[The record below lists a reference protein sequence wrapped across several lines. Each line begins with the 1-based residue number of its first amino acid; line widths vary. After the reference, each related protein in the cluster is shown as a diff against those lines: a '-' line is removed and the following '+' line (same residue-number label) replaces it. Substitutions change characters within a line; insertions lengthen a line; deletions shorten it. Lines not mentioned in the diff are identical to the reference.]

1 MSTSAG
7 AGRNADTRADVAG
20 ITTIPHIVHFIW
32 IGSALP
38 PKYAFNIQTF
48 RDKNPG
54 FQVMVHDDASLR
66 ELMKQHVPLTLAR
79 YDAAL
84 NLPQKK
90 DFGSFVVV
98 YVYGGAFFDCDL
110 QCVQSLAPLLDTISL
125 LAINTGVTDAGL
137 APQRQDACLS
147 VFGAIKAH
155 PVIGETIQKM
165 ALVTRTPTMT
175 ECRYLEAVAGVW
187 RRVFR
192 DNFPRYLST
201 PLQYGLQP
209 GIIFGF
215 VPALRF
221 VGNMMVPTP
230 EMYTYLT
237 GPQGSWHNPLQRLYH
252 KATAALYENR
262 TAALFSIIVFT
273 LLAVLVLVAL
283 AASGYSCC
291 VSGNNGRCKA
301 PKL

>member
-1 MSTSAG
+1 MSTK
-7 AGRNADTRADVAG
+7 DVP
-20 ITTIPHIVHFIW
+20 TIPHIVHFIW

-79 YDAAL
+79 YDAAS
-84 NLPQKK
+84 NLPHKK

-98 YVYGGAFFDCDL
+98 YVYGGVFFDCDL
-110 QCVQSLAPLLDTISL
+110 QCVKSLAPLCDSMTL
-125 LAINTGVTDAGL
+125 LAVQAVRDAGL
-137 APQRQDACLS
+137 APRLQYPCLS

-155 PVIGETIQKM
+155 PIIGETIATMAAIQKT
-165 ALVTRTPTMT
+165 ALMSKAK
-175 ECRYLEAVAGVW
+175 YIEATSHAWQRAFV
-187 RRVFR
+187 

-209 GIIFGF
+209 GIVFGF

-230 EMYTYLT
+230 EMYTYLA

-252 KATAALYENR
+252 KAAAALYENR

-291 VSGNNGRCKA
+291 VSGNNGRFKA